1 MQTDFLR
8 ILWKKEKVK
17 QNSNACKI
25 ANSKTSGKEITI
37 FQITWGQNK
46 AIEENTNNL
55 DKKIFISS
63 PVKMHINPQ
72 ES

>member
-8 ILWKKEKVK
+8 ILSKKEKVK

-55 DKKIFISS
+55 D
-63 PVKMHINPQ
+63 
-72 ES
+72 

>member
-37 FQITWGQNK
+37 FQIT
-46 AIEENTNNL
+46 
-55 DKKIFISS
+55 
-63 PVKMHINPQ
+63 
-72 ES
+72 